1 MRLRPATLA
10 DIPFLRR
17 WDEEPHVIA
26 SSGDDG
32 PWDWEAEIAEV
43 AEWRE
48 ILIGEEDG
56 RPVGVLQIIDPDRE
70 VTRYWGDTGPGFR
83 AIDIWIGDA
92 ADLGRGLGTQ
102 MMRLALARC
111 FAAPGV
117 EAVLIDPLA
126 SNVRAHAFYRRGGFR
141 PVGRRMF
148 GADDCLVHR
157 IGRADWAAADG
168 RA

>member
-10 DIPFLRR
+10 DLPVLRR

-26 SSGDDG
+26 ASGDDG

-43 AEWRE
+43 ADWRE
-48 ILIGEEDG
+48 ILIVEEEG

-70 VTRYWGDTGPGFR
+70 VTRYWGETGRGFR

-111 FAAPGV
+111 FAAAEV

-126 SNVRAHAFYRRGGFR
+126 ANTRAHAFYRRCGFR
-141 PVGRRMF
+141 PVGRRVF
-148 GADDCLVHR
+148 GTDDCLVHR
-157 IGRADWAAADG
+157 IGRAEWAAADG
-168 RA
+168 